1 MNLLRRLARL
11 LTTKQP
17 RRAAPRPRA
26 RLRLEPLEDRELP
39 AQYLWVGPDGGA
51 ASTGAN
57 W

>member
-1 MNLLRRLARL
+1 
-11 LTTKQP
+11 
-17 RRAAPRPRA
+17 
-26 RLRLEPLEDRELP
+26 LEPLEDRELP